1 MIERIN
7 MKKILLL
14 VLIGIMLS
22 GCTEEVMIVR
32 NEETVLTEE
41 EKQERMEKLREEWN
55 NIYSEYSYEW
65 KKSDRFGGAFSFP
78 EWMEMAWR
86 LFNHPLSGEGEAAK
100 YLDDMVDTYGK
111 IKLLMEKT
119 ESDVT
124 SINVNEF
131 KNDIEHFKIF
141 VKCVRNDR
149 VVLIECINKKTGKPL
164 INHKKN
170 DPLYEKLKQ
179 ILNSLSN

>member
-1 MIERIN
+1 

-22 GCTEEVMIVR
+22 GCTEEVMMVGK
-32 NEETVLTEE
+32 EETILTEE
-41 EKQERMEKLREEWN
+41 EKQEQMENLKKEWL
-55 NIYSEYSYEW
+55 NIVNEFNYEW
-65 KKSDRFGGAFSFP
+65 GKSDRFGGAFSFL
-78 EWMEMAWR
+78 EWMKMAWR

-100 YLDDMVDTYGK
+100 YLDDMFDTYGK
-111 IKLLMEKT
+111 FKLLMEKT

-124 SINVNEF
+124 SRNVNEF

-149 VVLIECINKKTGKPL
+149 VVLIDCINKKTGKSL

-179 ILNSLSN
+179 ILNSLQ